1 MMKDARPDQFTI
13 GIETRATPS
22 AMADLPTILKG
33 LLSSS
38 VANELRRK
46 SVLLSSNSLA
56 NRFILEKWG
65 IRPSQRKRNKNLFSI
80 SRKHSRRLFRRLLD
94 RGRFEWTTGER
105 ELAFGVYKFD
115 YIRGNLILGFAQLD
129 PDSPWTSASS

>member
-1 MMKDARPDQFTI
+1 MKDARPDQSTAE
-13 GIETRATPS
+13 IETRATPS
-22 AMADLPTILKG
+22 AMADLPIILKG
-33 LLSSS
+33 LLSTS
-38 VANELRRK
+38 VSNKQHRK

-94 RGRFEWTTGER
+94 RGRFEWATREK

-115 YIRGNLILGFAQLD
+115 EIRGNLILGFVKLNL
-129 PDSPWTSASS
+129 DSPWGSG

>member
-1 MMKDARPDQFTI
+1 MMKGARPNQSTTE
-13 GIETRATPS
+13 IETRAIPS
-22 AMADLPTILKG
+22 AMAELPIILKG
-33 LLSSS
+33 LLSAS
-38 VANELRRK
+38 VCNEKRRK

-80 SRKHSRRLFRRLLD
+80 SRKLSRRLFRRLLD
-94 RGRFEWTTGER
+94 RGRFEWATRER

-115 YIRGNLILGFAQLD
+115 EIRGNLILGFVQLD
-129 PDSPWTSASS
+129 LDSPWAS